1 MNRQPLPFSL
11 AAPWASWLQLRDA
24 ALRLV
29 LAAFIG
35 TLAFALTPHGSASAA
50 DPVVTSFELAAPERL
65 TVGGR
70 VRFLIRVEADQD
82 TTLSLAPGGLPSVLS
97 LTGALQT
104 AAREAN
110 AGRVEI
116 TLQFEAAPFAVG
128 ELELPPI
135 RLRYRSADGVTGEIV
150 TPASRLIV
158 ESVLPDTDVLAP
170 RDLKA
175 QAAIGDA
182 ATPLL
187 QLLGLALALLI
198 VAALIVWRLR
208 RMWSREIVEPEA
220 EPAALSPEDQA
231 RHVLDV
237 STTQLGRDDYVAY
250 YTTLAA
256 AVRNYL
262 TDRFGFPAFALTT
275 TELEERMVRQGM
287 DRWQARLVS
296 GLLNQCDAVV
306 YASYRP
312 ARERADADLTAAYE
326 IVEMS
331 RQAEPEQA
339 EVAVT

>member
-35 TLAFALTPHGSASAA
+35 TLAFALAPHGSASAA

-175 QAAIGDA
+175 QAAIGD
-182 ATPLL
+182 
-187 QLLGLALALLI
+187 
-198 VAALIVWRLR
+198 R
-208 RMWSREIVEPEA
+208 RDASA
-220 EPAALSPEDQA
+220 PAARPRPGPAHRCRPYRLAPQTNVVA
-231 RHVLDV
+231 RDRRAR
-237 STTQLGRDDYVAY
+237 GR
-250 YTTLAA
+250 
-256 AVRNYL
+256 
-262 TDRFGFPAFALTT
+262 
-275 TELEERMVRQGM
+275 
-287 DRWQARLVS
+287 AR
-296 GLLNQCDAVV
+296 GAK
-306 YASYRP
+306 P
-312 ARERADADLTAAYE
+312 
-326 IVEMS
+326 
-331 RQAEPEQA
+331 
-339 EVAVT
+339 